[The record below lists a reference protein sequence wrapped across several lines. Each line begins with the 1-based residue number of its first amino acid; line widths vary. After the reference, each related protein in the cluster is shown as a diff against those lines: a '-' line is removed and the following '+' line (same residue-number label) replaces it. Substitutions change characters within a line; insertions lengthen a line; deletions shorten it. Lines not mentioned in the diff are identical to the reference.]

1 MWTWQF
7 ALLQNVAAINKW
19 TKFISM
25 QNHYSLL
32 YREEEREMI
41 PYCKATGVG
50 LIPWSPLARGRL
62 TRLPASGDQSIRAS
76 AEGSG
81 ANASAFTDV
90 DKAIIGRVH
99 EIAEKKG
106 WSMATVALALDAMTR
121 VGMQEWLLQ
130 VWEQHRKTILFITHD
145 IDEALLLSDRVL
157 VAVHS
162 PVSELRELV
171 IDLPRP
177 RTYEIVMD
185 EAFIALK
192 RQLLAMIGRMNGGLA
207 GGGDR

>member
-106 WSMATVALALDAMTR
+106 WSMATVALAWINGKVEAPI
-121 VGMQEWLLQ
+121 VGMSSIKRVE
-130 VWEQHRKTILFITHD
+130 
-145 IDEALLLSDRVL
+145 EALEATGKKLEPEEVTYLE
-157 VAVHS
+157 
-162 PVSELRELV
+162 ELYV
-171 IDLPRP
+171 P
-177 RTYEIVMD
+177 RTIV
-185 EAFIALK
+185 
-192 RQLLAMIGRMNGGLA
+192 GHN
-207 GGGDR
+207 